1 MSKKTKTMTVEK
13 IAQVAHE
20 VNQSYCHSMGD
31 FSQLPWIEAPQWQKD
46 SALLGVNF
54 HIEHPEAGP
63 DASHNSWM
71 QQKIDTGWVYGKIK
85 DEVKKTHPCIM
96 PFDELPEGQ
105 KAKDYLFRQIV
116 HSLKDQLV

>member
-1 MSKKTKTMTVEK
+1 MTVEK

-20 VNQSYCHSMGD
+20 VNRAYCQSMGD
-31 FSQLPWIEAPQWQKD
+31 DSQLPWEEAPQWQKD
-46 SALLGVNF
+46 SAVLGVTF
-54 HIEHPEAGP
+54 HVNNPKAGP
-63 DASHNSWM
+63 NASHNSWM
-71 QQKIDTGWVYGKIK
+71 EQKIETGWVYGEVK

-96 PFDELPEGQ
+96 PFVQLPKEQ

>member
-1 MSKKTKTMTVEK
+1 MTTEK

-20 VNQSYCHSMGD
+20 VNKAHCQSIGD
-31 FSQLPWIEAPQWQKD
+31 DSQLPWAEAPQWQKD
-46 SALLGVNF
+46 SAVLGVVF
-54 HIEHPEAGP
+54 HVEHPEAGP

-71 QQKIDTGWVYGKIK
+71 QQKIDTGWVYGEVK

-96 PFDELPEGQ
+96 PFGQLSKEQ